1 MSTLFVDSIQP
12 KTTGQAITVASTNQ
26 TGHVLQVKQDILTT
40 EWISASS
47 STAFEDTPLS
57 VTITPQSTSS
67 KILITGMINCSSS
80 ATSHGDF
87 KVVRNGANILLSTDS
102 TQHTKSHIHV
112 YNDGSPSIYQIQAYS
127 LNLLDEPSST
137 SALTYTLQGGT
148 PHSTSYLVYLNR
160 QPDGTN
166 AAWNGRTVSTITV
179 MEIGG

>member
-1 MSTLFVDSIQP
+1 MSTIKVD
-12 KTTGQAITVASTNQ
+12 TITDRGGSGTPYIKGA
-26 TGHVLQVKQDILTT
+26 VLQVKQDILTT
-40 EWISASS
+40 TWASSSS
-47 STAFEDTPLS
+47 STAFEDTPLA

-87 KVVRNGANILLSTDS
+87 KVVRNGADILLSTDS
-102 TQHTKSHIHV
+102 TDHTKSHIHL
-112 YNDGSPSIYQIQAYS
+112 YSDGSPSIYKIRAYS

-137 SALTYTLQGGT
+137 SALTYTLRGGT
-148 PHSTSYLVYLNR
+148 PHSNGYVIYLNR
-160 QPDGTN
+160 QPDGTD